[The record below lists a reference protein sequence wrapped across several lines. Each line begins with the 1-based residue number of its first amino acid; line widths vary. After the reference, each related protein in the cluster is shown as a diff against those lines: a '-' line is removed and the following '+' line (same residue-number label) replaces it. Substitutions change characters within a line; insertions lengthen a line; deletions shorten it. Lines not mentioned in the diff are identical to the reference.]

1 MEKFTIEN
9 VRQEIA
15 LSLEVKQAMLNSE
28 TILASILSAGQLLQQ
43 KLTAGGTVYA
53 CGNGGSACDAMHLT
67 EELVARYKRARPG
80 LRAMHF
86 LDAAAMSCWANDYD
100 FSTGYSRQV
109 ETFCGEKDVL
119 VAISTS
125 GKSPNIVKACE
136 AAKTRGC
143 KVIGL
148 TGAMGEQ
155 LEALSDICIKVP
167 YSAASDRIQEAHIM
181 VIHIWCE
188 LLDLAFLK

>member
-1 MEKFTIEN
+1 MDKFTIEN

-15 LSLEVKQAMLNSE
+15 LSLNVKQSMLQSE
-28 TILASILSAGQLLQQ
+28 AILKSILSAAQLLEE
-43 KLTAGGTVYA
+43 KLRAGGTVYA

-67 EELVARYKRARPG
+67 EELVARYKRSRPG

-86 LDAAAMSCWANDYD
+86 VDAAAMSCWSNDYD
-100 FSTGYSRQV
+100 FLSVYSRQV
-109 ETFCGEKDVL
+109 ETFCGLNDVL
-119 VAISTS
+119 VALSTS
-125 GKSPNIVKACE
+125 GNSPNILKACE
-136 AAKTRGC
+136 AARSRGC

-148 TGAMGEQ
+148 TGANGEQ

-181 VIHIWCE
+181 IIHIWCE
-188 LLDLAFLK
+188 MLDLAFLK